1 MSKDS
6 SVYCYKKYKQRLQK
20 KKKKLM
26 KGTKIF
32 LKKEKKET
40 KLS

>member
-6 SVYCYKKYKQRLQK
+6 SVYCYKKYKQRLQ